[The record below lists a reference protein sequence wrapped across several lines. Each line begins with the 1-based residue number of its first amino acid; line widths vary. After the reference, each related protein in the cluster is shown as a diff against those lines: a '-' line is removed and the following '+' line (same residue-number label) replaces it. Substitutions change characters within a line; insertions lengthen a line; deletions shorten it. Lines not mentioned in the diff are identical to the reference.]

1 MHCLFIAAL
10 SIIAK
15 IWKPLKCPSTD
26 KWIKKFCVC
35 IQWGPLLAI
44 GKKNILPFGT
54 TWIDLEATM
63 LIKIS
68 QTKKDKYCV
77 ISIKCGI

>member
-1 MHCLFIAAL
+1 MHSLFIAAL

-15 IWKPLKCPSTD
+15 RWKPLNCPSTD
-26 KWIKKFCVC
+26 KWIKKFGVC
-35 IQWGPLLAI
+35 IQWGLLLAI